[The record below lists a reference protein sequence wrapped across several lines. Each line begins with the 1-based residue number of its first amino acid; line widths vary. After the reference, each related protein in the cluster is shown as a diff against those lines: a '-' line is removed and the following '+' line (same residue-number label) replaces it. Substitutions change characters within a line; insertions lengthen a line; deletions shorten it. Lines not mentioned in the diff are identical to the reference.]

1 MTFKNALKF
10 TIIMILTMCT
20 AFYIV
25 PMPENM
31 GGKIV
36 FSAIWVII
44 GLLLSYFILGKENMK
59 RK

>member
-1 MTFKNALKF
+1 MTFKNGLRF

-25 PMPENM
+25 PIPESM
-31 GGKIV
+31 IYKIV

-44 GLLLSYFILGKENMK
+44 IIFYIRK
-59 RK
+59 REYEKKVIH